1 MPRPRSQEDISRA
14 AASEFCMPSARMMA
28 GKRFEMLDD
37 QPFHSAGGDEQDAEV
52 IGGQLVNIL
61 IIYEIDG
68 EIFLQLCQYY
78 FMGTANRCLLM

>member
-1 MPRPRSQEDISRA
+1 MSSACRPQGMDGG
-14 AASEFCMPSARMMA
+14 A

-68 EIFLQLCQYY
+68 EIFLQLSQYY